1 MNSALGNFFMCG
13 FVAVW
18 KTICVILYAVMDRF
32 KTIKFL
38 KKYHKWPSLALTI
51 FILLFSISGIVMN
64 HRGVFSSIDVDR
76 QYLGSEYQYSNWN
89 KAAVKSAVTIQ
100 GDTALIYGNIG
111 IWKTTDNFKTFEDFN
126 SGFKSGIDNRKI
138 EKLIKCSSGELYAG
152 TLFGLFYYNPQSQN
166 WEDIDLPVSEE
177 RIVDLVEI
185 KGELFVLTRSNL
197 LKKTNEGFQIVELLA
212 SETFD
217 NKIGLFKTL
226 WEVHSGVAFG
236 IIGQLF
242 VDFIGLVFIFL
253 CVSGFIYFIY
263 PDWIK
268 KLKKKGRDV
277 KRKVNFLKFNLKWHN
292 HLGNWLIVF
301 LVLTTLTGMFL
312 RPPLLI
318 AIVSNRVPKIPF
330 THLDNPNP
338 WYDQLRRIMYDEELD
353 RILLATNESV
363 YYSDDDFISAP
374 KVFAVQPPISVMGV
388 NVFEKANSGSY
399 LVGSFSG
406 LFYWIPEKGMVFNY
420 ITKKPHVPVKTMGPP
435 ISSHPIAGYLKDEK
449 GKEILFDYNLGAGN
463 LSDTSGFA
471 HMPEDILHSPMSL
484 WNLCLEIHT
493 GRIYQYIF
501 GKFYILFIPLAG
513 LSILW
518 ILITGYILYHKQRKR
533 KK

>member
-1 MNSALGNFFMCG
+1 
-13 FVAVW
+13 
-18 KTICVILYAVMDRF
+18 MDRA

-38 KKYHKWPSLALTI
+38 KKYHKWPSLVMCI
-51 FILLFSISGIVMN
+51 FILLFAISGIVMN
-64 HRGVFSSIDVDR
+64 HRSLFSSVDVNR
-76 QYLGSEYQYSNWN
+76 EYLGSEYQYSNWN
-89 KAAVKSAVTIQ
+89 KAAVKSAVKLQ

-111 IWKTTDNFKTFEDFN
+111 IWKTTDNFKTFHDFN
-126 SGFKSGIDNRKI
+126 SGLTSGVDNRKI
-138 EKLIKCSSGELYAG
+138 EKLIKSSSGKVYAG
-152 TLFGLFYYNPQSQN
+152 TLFGLFYYNSQGQN
-166 WEDIDLPVSEE
+166 WENIDLPVSEE
-177 RIVDLVEI
+177 RIVDLLEI
-185 KGELFVLTRSNL
+185 KGVLFVLTRSNL
-197 LKKTNEGFQIVELLA
+197 LRKTDKGFEIVKLLP
-212 SETFD
+212 SDSFD

-226 WEVHSGVAFG
+226 WEVHSGEAFG

-253 CVSGFIYFIY
+253 CISGFIYFIY

-268 KLKKKGRDV
+268 KRKKKGLDV
-277 KRKVNFLKFNLKWHN
+277 KRKLNFFKFNLKWHN
-292 HLGNWLIVF
+292 YLGNWLLVF
-301 LVLTTLTGMFL
+301 LVLITLTGMFL

-330 THLDNPNP
+330 THLDSPNP
-338 WYDQLRRIMYDEELD
+338 WYDQLRRIMYDEELH
-353 RILLATNESV
+353 RILLATNERV

-374 KVFAVQPPISVMGV
+374 KAFTVQPPISVMGV
-388 NVFEKANSGSY
+388 TVFEKVNKGCY

-420 ITKKPHVPVKTMGPP
+420 ITKKPYVSVKTMGPP
-435 ISSHPIAGYLKDEK
+435 ISSHPISGYLKDTK
-449 GKEILFDYNLGAGN
+449 GKEIIFDYNFGALN
-463 LSDTSGFA
+463 LSDNSGFTK
-471 HMPEDILHSPMSL
+471 MPKSIQNLPMSL

-513 LSILW
+513 ISILW
-518 ILITGYILYHKQRKR
+518 ILIIGYILYRKQRKR